1 VKLRIVMCPI
11 MHGAVCSIKVNGTP
25 IFNTQAT
32 TPATH
37 DLCPEDS
44 AQDGPQLATIAKRF
58 SALAL
63 LAHKLVLP
71 NVRSRRKQT

>member
-1 VKLRIVMCPI
+1 M
-11 MHGAVCSIKVNGTP
+11 KVNGTP

-44 AQDGPQLATIAKRF
+44 AQDGPQLATIAKR
-58 SALAL
+58 
-63 LAHKLVLP
+63 LVLWHE
-71 NVRSRRKQT
+71 V